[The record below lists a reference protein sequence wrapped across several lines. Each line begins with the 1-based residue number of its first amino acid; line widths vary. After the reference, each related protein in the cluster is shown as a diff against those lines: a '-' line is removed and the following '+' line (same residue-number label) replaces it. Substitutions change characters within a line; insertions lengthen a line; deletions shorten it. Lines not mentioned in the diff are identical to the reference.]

1 MPMVSSVSI
10 ETWYLSSILFLSTN
24 YVKWQKKAI
33 TASIEE
39 ATIDAVKKQAKLEKR
54 SFSQM
59 TDLLLLKGLEAARKK
74 QVGSN
79 NA

>member
-1 MPMVSSVSI
+1 MA
-10 ETWYLSSILFLSTN
+10 
-24 YVKWQKKAI
+24 KKAI

-39 ATIDAVKKQAKLEKR
+39 TTINAIKKQAKIEKR

-59 TDLLLLKGLEAARKK
+59 ADLLLLKGLEYIKK
-74 QVGSN
+74 N

>member
-1 MPMVSSVSI
+1 MACWFERSWVVNQFFKLYKMA
-10 ETWYLSSILFLSTN
+10 
-24 YVKWQKKAI
+24 KKAI

-39 ATIDAVKKQAKLEKR
+39 TTIDAVKKQAILEKR

-59 TDLLLLKGLEAARKK
+59 TDLLLLKGLETVRKK
-74 QVGSN
+74 QSGSN

>member
-1 MPMVSSVSI
+1 MACWFERSWVVNQFFKLCKMA
-10 ETWYLSSILFLSTN
+10 
-24 YVKWQKKAI
+24 KKAI

-39 ATIDAVKKQAKLEKR
+39 TTIEAVKKQAKLEKR

-59 TDLLLLKGLEAARKK
+59 TDLLLLKGLETVRKK
-74 QVGSN
+74 QTGSN

>member
-1 MPMVSSVSI
+1 MTYWFVFGWI
-10 ETWYLSSILFLSTN
+10 ANQFLKINNEMS
-24 YVKWQKKAI
+24 KKAI

-39 ATIDAVKKQAKLEKR
+39 TTIDAIKKQAKLEKR

-59 TDLLLLKGLEAARKK
+59 TDLLLLKGLEAVRKK
-74 QVGSN
+74 QGGSN